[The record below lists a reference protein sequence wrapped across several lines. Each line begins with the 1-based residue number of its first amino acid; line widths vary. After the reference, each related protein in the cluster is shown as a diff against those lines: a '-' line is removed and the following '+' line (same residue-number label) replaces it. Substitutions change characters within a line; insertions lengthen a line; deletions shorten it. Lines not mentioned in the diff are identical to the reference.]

1 MDDKATAEITLKRAL
16 CVVGVT
22 AFLAMASGRGVA
34 F

>member
-1 MDDKATAEITLKRAL
+1 MDDKATAKITLKRAL